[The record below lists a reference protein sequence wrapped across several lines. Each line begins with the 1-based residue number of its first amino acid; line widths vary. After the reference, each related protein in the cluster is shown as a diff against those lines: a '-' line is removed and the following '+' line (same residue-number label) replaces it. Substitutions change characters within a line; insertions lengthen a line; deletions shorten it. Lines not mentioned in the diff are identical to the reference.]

1 MNRVDIVR
9 AWKDPLYRTSLTAEE
24 RDRLPGHPS
33 GLMELED
40 ELLKS
45 AAAGSIAVT
54 TAETCTEFS
63 FNNFRRCCPK

>member
-9 AWKDPLYRTSLTAEE
+9 AWKDPLYRASLTAEE
-24 RDRLPGHPS
+24 RDGLPGHPS

-45 AAAGSIAVT
+45 VAAGALT
-54 TAETCTEFS
+54 TAQQCTEFS

>member
-9 AWKDPLYRTSLTAEE
+9 AWKDPLYRASLTAEE

-33 GLMELED
+33 GIMELED

-45 AAAGSIAVT
+45 VAAAALT
-54 TAETCTEFS
+54 TAQQCTEFS